1 MICFPILFTTPTRPR
16 NTLKMG
22 TFRAFGIDQIAYYY
36 FLQALIF
43 KNILYQ
49 MQE

>member
-1 MICFPILFTTPTRPR
+1 MTCFPILFTTPTRPR

-22 TFRAFGIDQIAYYY
+22 AFRTFGIDRIFYCY

-43 KNILYQ
+43 KDILYQ
-49 MQE
+49 M